1 MTAQDRAAEDRPREN
16 GAGLVLTALRTLE
29 FEPIDT
35 RPLAPGEVR
44 IRTIWSGISAGTELS
59 QYRGTSP
66 FMSRTWDV
74 TDRVFRDGMA
84 PSWGFPV
91 RNLGYEEAGEIIET
105 GADAGQVKVGDRIF
119 GTWGHRTEHIMSA
132 KDAAQRLIPPAAD
145 VRIGIFSH
153 IGAVALNGVHDARI
167 RMGDLVVVFG
177 LGVPGQ
183 IVVQAARA
191 SGATVIGVDPVA
203 SRRDMAVKLGADRVL
218 DPADASVSDVVKDE
232 TGGRG
237 ADICIE
243 VSGAPAAV
251 AEAMR
256 TVAYAS
262 RVVAMGFFQ
271 GETRG
276 LHLGDEF
283 HHNRIE
289 LISSQISGVAP
300 DASHRWSKLRLWQT
314 AVRLQVEGRLNLLPL
329 ITDVVPFREAP
340 AMFDRLDRGDPAI
353 LQAVLDFGVT
363 P

>member
-1 MTAQDRAAEDRPREN
+1 MGER
-16 GAGLVLTALRTLE
+16 GLLLTAVRKLAFEELATGPLE
-29 FEPIDT
+29 PN
-35 RPLAPGEVR
+35 EVR
-44 IRTIWSGISAGTELS
+44 IRTLFSGISAGTELS

-66 FMSRTWDV
+66 FMNRQWDAAN
-74 TDRVFRDGMA
+74 RIFRDSGT
-84 PSWGFPV
+84 PSWTFPV
-91 RNLGYEEAGEIIET
+91 RNLGYEETGEVIEAGPAVT
-105 GADAGQVKVGDRIF
+105 RVKLGDRVF
-119 GTWGHRTEHIMSA
+119 GTWGHRTMHVMAES
-132 KDAAQRLIPPAAD
+132 DAVDRLIPANAD
-145 VRIGIFSH
+145 PRIGIFSH
-153 IGAVALNGVHDARI
+153 IAAVALNGVHDARI

-183 IVVQAARA
+183 IVLQAARA

-203 SRRDMAVKLGADRVL
+203 SRRAMAEKLGADRTL
-218 DPADASVSDVVKDE
+218 DPTAAPVSDAIKLE

-243 VSGAPAAV
+243 VSGAPPAL

-271 GETRG
+271 GEARG

-314 AVRLQVEGRLNLLPL
+314 AVRLQHEGRLNLLPL
-329 ITDVVPFREAP
+329 ITDMVPFAEAP
-340 AMFDRLDRGDPAI
+340 ALFDRIDKGDPTI
-353 LQAVLDFGVT
+353 LQSVLDFGAES
-363 P
+363 